1 MAVLALGEY
10 QSNSFWEFGSN
21 AHFPHPIL
29 WPVLFFPSF
38 WTGLFD
44 LLVDAALW
52 GLDSQEAFGSLKC
65 THCGKVGFW

>member
-44 LLVDAALW
+44 LLVDAAL
-52 GLDSQEAFGSLKC
+52 
-65 THCGKVGFW
+65 